1 MNLFESLHAQPCSI
15 KGLRESLRQRHIQTH
30 EHCERVVLLADAFGR
45 ACALSPDEQVQLL
58 YSAMFHDIGK
68 IGIPDSILL
77 HPDALGPEQRK
88 TMQQHSTM
96 GEAIVRLMQ
105 LPQGD
110 RIADYVRYHHEHFDG
125 SGYPDGLAGEAIPR
139 IARMLSILDSYDAL
153 RETRPYRAAMQHNDA
168 IEIMQ
173 SENGTK
179 HDPALLTIFLQL
191 DAMDIVEKQYG
202 ENEK

>member
-15 KGLRESLRQRHIQTH
+15 EGLRESLRQRHSQTH

-45 ACALSPDEQVQLL
+45 ACSLSPDEQVQLL

-77 HPDALGPEQRK
+77 HPDALAPEQRE
-88 TMQQHSTM
+88 TMQLHSTM
-96 GEAIVRLMQ
+96 GEAIVRLLQ

-110 RIADYVRYHHEHFDG
+110 RIADHVRHHHEHFDG
-125 SGYPDGLAGEAIPR
+125 SGYPDRLEGEAIPR

-153 RETRPYRAAMQHNDA
+153 RETRPYRAAMPHHDA

-173 SENGTK
+173 NESGTK
-179 HDPALLTIFLQL
+179 HDPELLTIFLQL
-191 DAMDIVEKQYG
+191 EVMDMIEKQYG
-202 ENEK
+202 ANEK